1 MKYKAIIF
9 DLFGTLVDNFSLV
22 GHERVLK
29 RMATILSV
37 PSEAFVHLTVS
48 TFHERATG
56 VYPNTEAFIRYACK
70 ALGGNPG
77 EEVIKSAVQIRADFE
92 LRAMAPRDDAL
103 ETLKDLK
110 TMGYR
115 IGLITNCT
123 SEAPDLW
130 AETPFDLLIDI
141 PIFSSSVGFM
151 KPDPRIYHLA
161 CEKLKV
167 SPHDCL
173 FIGDGSNQ
181 ELTGAT
187 QVGME
192 AVHIRIPDEEHEDAY
207 MIDGEEWNGTSIS
220 ALNEV
225 LELV

>member
-1 MKYKAIIF
+1 MKYDAVIF

-29 RMATILSV
+29 NMASILSV

-56 VYPNTEAFIRYACK
+56 VYPDTEAFIRYACA

-77 EEVIKSAVQIRADFE
+77 EDNIKSAVQIRADYE
-92 LRAMAPRDDAL
+92 LQSMVPRDGAL
-103 ETLKDLK
+103 ETIKKLK
-110 TMGYR
+110 TMGYQ

-123 SEAPDLW
+123 AEAPDLW
-130 AETPFDLLIDI
+130 DQTPFDSLIDI
-141 PIFSSSVGFM
+141 AVFSSSVGHM
-151 KPDPRIYHLA
+151 KPDPEIYKLT
-161 CEKLKV
+161 CEKLQVAPEK
-167 SPHDCL
+167 CL
-173 FIGDGSNQ
+173 FIGDGSNK

-187 QVGME
+187 QVGMD
-192 AVHIRIPDEEHEDAY
+192 AIHLRIADEELEDTY
-207 MIDGEEWNGTSIS
+207 LIENEDWKGTSIS